1 MSDFC
6 EKRPMKAPSGTMDIL
21 RRIAGGWRCL
31 GLAFGLAVSA
41 SAVPAADPL
50 PSTGNPRRV
59 DAALEADLLQGL
71 GDLKLPPARQNAP
84 APAEPAPPVD
94 APSPEELR
102 GLLEQEG
109 EDLGSKGESPT
120 QRIGSMMRSVE
131 ERFVSKDSSQATQQL
146 QEDIV
151 TQLRAMLEQQ
161 KKKCS
166 QCSGGECDS
175 PGSSSSSGSK
185 PSGSKPGESKSPPKP
200 GSPDE
205 PGKEPGDPKQSPD
218 AESDAPSNPGEA
230 TDPQASSAPGAT
242 DSEDR
247 LDPSRLEEVLR
258 RSAAD
263 FDELWGQ
270 LPPQV
275 QQRLKQGLTER
286 TLPQYEPMIEAY
298 YRRLA
303 EDSGEAR

>member
-1 MSDFC
+1 M
-6 EKRPMKAPSGTMDIL
+6 PIL
-21 RRIAGGWRCL
+21 RRVVRRALSAGLTL
-31 GLAFGLAVSA
+31 GALAVA
-41 SAVPAADPL
+41 SAAWSADPV
-50 PSTGNPRRV
+50 PSDGDF
-59 DAALEADLLQGL
+59 DAALEADLLEGL
-71 GDLKLPPARQNAP
+71 GDLKLPPPPAKSEPAP
-84 APAEPAPPVD
+84 APAGGAPDVD
-94 APSPEELR
+94 APSVEELR
-102 GLLEQEG
+102 GLLQPEG
-109 EDLGSKGESPT
+109 EDLGSAGESPT
-120 QRIGSMMRSVE
+120 ERIGSMMRSVE
-131 ERFVSKDSSQATQQL
+131 ERFVGKDSSQATQQI

-161 KKKCS
+161 EKKCS
-166 QCSGGECDS
+166 QCSGGQKDS
-175 PGSSSSSGSK
+175 PGSSSSGSK
-185 PSGSKPGESKSPPKP
+185 PGGSKPGEGKSDPKP

-205 PGKEPGDPKQSPD
+205 QGKEPGDPNETPD
-218 AESDAPSNPGEA
+218 GESDSPSNPGDA

-247 LDPSRLEEVLR
+247 LDPTRLEEVLR

>member
-1 MSDFC
+1 
-6 EKRPMKAPSGTMDIL
+6 MKSRSELMPVM
-21 RRIAGGWRCL
+21 RRIVRRTLSTSVAAGAFVAASAAWSADPFPPAGAGG
-31 GLAFGLAVSA
+31 
-41 SAVPAADPL
+41 
-50 PSTGNPRRV
+50 V
-59 DAALEADLLQGL
+59 DAALEADLLEGL
-71 GDLKLPPARQNAP
+71 GDLKLPPPQKSEAAP
-84 APAEPAPPVD
+84 AAVSPEESAPPVD
-94 APSPEELR
+94 APSVEELR
-102 GLLEQEG
+102 DLLQQEG
-109 EDLGSKGESPT
+109 EDLGSAGESPT
-120 QRIGSMMRSVE
+120 ERIGEMMRSVE
-131 ERFVSKDSSQATQQL
+131 ERFVSKDSSPATQQI

-161 KKKCS
+161 EKKCS
-166 QCSGGECDS
+166 QCSGGQSDS
-175 PGSSSSSGSK
+175 PSSSSSK
-185 PSGSKPGESKSPPKP
+185 PSGSKPGQSKPGESKPKP

-205 PGKEPGDPKQSPD
+205 QGKEPGDPKQQPD
-218 AESDAPSNPGEA
+218 AESDSPTNPGDA
-230 TDPQASSAPGAT
+230 ADPQASSAPGAT

-247 LDPSRLEEVLR
+247 LDPTRLEEALR

-275 QQRLKQGLTER
+275 QERLKQGLTER

>member
-1 MSDFC
+1 
-6 EKRPMKAPSGTMDIL
+6 MKAPSETMIIS
-21 RRIAGGWRCL
+21 RRAARSLSAGFL
-31 GLAFGLAVSA
+31 FGLAVSA
-41 SAVPAADPL
+41 SFVFAADPL
-50 PSTGNPRRV
+50 PQTGGPGGV
-59 DAALEADLLQGL
+59 DAALEADLLEGL
-71 GDLKLPPARQNAP
+71 GDLKLPPPKQAAP
-84 APAEPAPPVD
+84 ASGQRAPAVRPPAAPAPPVD
-94 APSPEELR
+94 APSVEELR
-102 GLLEQEG
+102 GLLKPQG
-109 EDLGSKGESPT
+109 EDLGSAGESPT
-120 QRIGSMMRSVE
+120 DRIGSMMRSVE
-131 ERFVSKDSSQATQQL
+131 ERFVSKDSSKTTQQL

-151 TQLRAMLEQQ
+151 VQLRAMLEQQ
-161 KKKCS
+161 EKKCS
-166 QCSGGECDS
+166 QCSGGQCDN
-175 PGSSSSSGSK
+175 PGSSSSGSK

-205 PGKEPGDPKQSPD
+205 QSKEPADPKQSPN
-218 AESDAPSNPGEA
+218 AESDSPSNPGA
-230 TDPQASSAPGAT
+230 TTDPQASSAPGAT

-247 LDPSRLEEVLR
+247 LDPTRLAEVLR

>member
-1 MSDFC
+1 M
-6 EKRPMKAPSGTMDIL
+6 AIL
-21 RRIAGGWRCL
+21 RRIADRSL
-31 GLAFGLAVSA
+31 PASFVFGLAVAA
-41 SAVPAADPL
+41 SGIFAADPL
-50 PSTGNPRRV
+50 PPSGPSGGV
-59 DAALEADLLQGL
+59 DAALEADLLEGL
-71 GDLKLPPARQNAP
+71 GDLKLPPQKQNAP
-84 APAEPAPPVD
+84 AVAEPTPPVD

-102 GLLEQEG
+102 GLLQQEG
-109 EDLGSKGESPT
+109 EDLGSAGESPT

-131 ERFVSKDSSQATQQL
+131 ERFVGKDSSKTTQQL

-161 KKKCS
+161 EKKCS
-166 QCSGGECDS
+166 QCSGGQCPKEEGDS
-175 PGSSSSSGSK
+175 PSSSSSGSK
-185 PSGSKPGESKSPPKP
+185 PSGSKPGESKSSPKP

-205 PGKEPGDPKQSPD
+205 NGKQSADPKRSPD
-218 AESDAPSNPGEA
+218 AESDSPTNPGEA

-247 LDPSRLEEVLR
+247 LDPTRLAEVLR

-303 EDSGEAR
+303 DDSGEAR

>member
-1 MSDFC
+1 
-6 EKRPMKAPSGTMDIL
+6 MKAPSESMVIP
-21 RRIAGGWRCL
+21 RRAVRVLSAGFL
-31 GLAFGLAVSA
+31 FGLAVSA
-41 SAVPAADPL
+41 SVVFAADPL
-50 PSTGNPRRV
+50 PPTGGPGV
-59 DAALEADLLQGL
+59 DAAPEADLLEGDLLDGL
-71 GDLKLPPARQNAP
+71 GDLKLPPPKQSAP
-84 APAEPAPPVD
+84 APAEPAAPVD
-94 APSPEELR
+94 APSVEELR
-102 GLLEQEG
+102 GLLQPQG
-109 EDLGSKGESPT
+109 EDIGSEGESPT
-120 QRIGSMMRSVE
+120 ERIGSMMRSVE
-131 ERFVSKDSSQATQQL
+131 ERFVSKDSSKTTQQL

-161 KKKCS
+161 EKKCS
-166 QCSGGECDS
+166 QCSGGQCDN
-175 PGSSSSSGSK
+175 PSSSSSGSK
-185 PSGSKPGESKSPPKP
+185 PSGSKPGESKSPPGGTPGKQP

-205 PGKEPGDPKQSPD
+205 KGEEPADPKQSPE
-218 AESDAPSNPGEA
+218 AESDSPSNPGDA

-247 LDPSRLEEVLR
+247 LDPTRLAEVLR

>member
-1 MSDFC
+1 M
-6 EKRPMKAPSGTMDIL
+6 PIL
-21 RRIAGGWRCL
+21 RRVVSRTL
-31 GLAFGLAVSA
+31 SA
-41 SAVPAADPL
+41 SLAAGALVAASAAWSADPL
-50 PSTGNPRRV
+50 PRGGAGGV
-59 DAALEADLLQGL
+59 DAALEADLLEGL
-71 GDLKLPPARQNAP
+71 GDLKLPPPQQAAP
-84 APAEPAPPVD
+84 APGAAPSPASPAETAPPVD
-94 APSPEELR
+94 TPSVEELR
-102 GLLEQEG
+102 GLLQPEG
-109 EDLGSKGESPT
+109 EDLGAAGESPT
-120 QRIGSMMRSVE
+120 QRIGEMMRTVE
-131 ERFVSKDSSQATQQL
+131 ERFVSKDSSQTTQQI

-161 KKKCS
+161 EKKCS
-166 QCSGGECDS
+166 QCSGGQCDS
-175 PGSSSSSGSK
+175 PGSSSS
-185 PSGSKPGESKSPPKP
+185 PGSKPGGSKPGQSKPKP
-200 GSPDE
+200 GSPGEQGEE
-205 PGKEPGDPKQSPD
+205 PGNPKQPPEGQSDSPTNPGD
-218 AESDAPSNPGEA
+218 AA
-230 TDPQASSAPGAT
+230 DPQASSAPGAT